1 MNLSADS
8 DEKLLIRRVR
18 SDDEDTSDDKSGS
31 EESDD
36 EDQFSDEDF
45 D

>member
-8 DEKLLIRRVR
+8 DEKILIRRVR
-18 SDDEDTSDDKSGS
+18 SNEDTSNDESGS
-31 EESDD
+31 EESGD
-36 EDQFSDEDF
+36 EDQFSDEDL